1 MPIYRC
7 KVRGDTKTRIV
18 RAETAA
24 QARNHIVEVET
35 MTAEQM
41 ADEIDKG
48 AKVERAG
55 TETPTGDDDD
65 KGKE

>member
-1 MPIYRC
+1 MPIY
-7 KVRGDTKTRIV
+7 KATIRGTNDTRIV

-41 ADEIDKG
+41 ADEIEGG
-48 AKVERAG
+48 ASVERASKD
-55 TETPTGDDDD
+55 TD
-65 KGKE
+65 KGSE